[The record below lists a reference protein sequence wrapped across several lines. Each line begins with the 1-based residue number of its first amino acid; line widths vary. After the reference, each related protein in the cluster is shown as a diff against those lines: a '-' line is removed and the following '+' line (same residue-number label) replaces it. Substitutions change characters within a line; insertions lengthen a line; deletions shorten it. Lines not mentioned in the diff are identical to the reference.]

1 MKRISQLTFGHYRRF
16 LYQIKYLDNMPRL
29 PHVQIL
35 FRKPNSLS
43 VDNKRKVL
51 KEGYQLQGNKYKWN
65 TRKSEEGARSMGR
78 WGVVQDGAVKWCRE
92 SNVKFRR

>member
-51 KEGYQLQGNKYKWN
+51 KEGYQFRVSQICTKTFLQKEYPK
-65 TRKSEEGARSMGR
+65 KLFLYA
-78 WGVVQDGAVKWCRE
+78 
-92 SNVKFRR
+92 

>member
-43 VDNKRKVL
+43 EMKNE
-51 KEGYQLQGNKYKWN
+51 KENLPSTSGNL
-65 TRKSEEGARSMGR
+65 
-78 WGVVQDGAVKWCRE
+78 
-92 SNVKFRR
+92 